1 MRSGSLESWLICL
14 GAWFHQVAGGAGTIA
29 LEILAE
35 LRPPGGDLVVFIP
48 VGGGGLI
55 SGTAV
60 VRTSP
65 DRGRPY
71 AEMAF
76 SILDWL

>member
-1 MRSGSLESWLICL
+1 MCL

-35 LRPPGGDLVVFIP
+35 VQPPCGDLVVFVP

-55 SGTAV
+55 SGRV
-60 VRTSP
+60 VVQSSP

-71 AEMAF
+71 TEAAF
-76 SILDWL
+76 NILD